1 MAYEITLHLKITPF
15 KIQVL
20 YQPLQLSSMSW
31 HVLSQ
36 LFCNHLKSVFRCMVI
51 LTALVFLLIW
61 RMWLMGSGPP
71 KFQPSDNPASFSDS
85 LLTKVSIFSYM
96 KQINTIIL
104 PPPKKQVLTYNYL
117 YSLNAWLLLNPL
129 WLCFDWSMGC
139 VSLVESLTDP
149 RVLAPLVF
157 WMYLGSLCVRAIS
170 KPSNHFKR

>member
-104 PPPKKQVLTYNYL
+104 PPPPPPPPQKTGVDLQLFILVKCMAFTEPFVAVL
-117 YSLNAWLLLNPL
+117 
-129 WLCFDWSMGC
+129 
-139 VSLVESLTDP
+139 
-149 RVLAPLVF
+149 
-157 WMYLGSLCVRAIS
+157 
-170 KPSNHFKR
+170 